1 MMAANAKMSLAV
13 WRDSCCRDRR
23 RLADPCQAAAAH
35 RASVAGSSSSS
46 ATSSSLASPRPFVV
60 AGSLM
65 VSAALLKARH
75 GSEEKSGIGQNPG
88 LNWVLAQPEEI

>member
-1 MMAANAKMSLAV
+1 
-13 WRDSCCRDRR
+13 
-23 RLADPCQAAAAH
+23 
-35 RASVAGSSSSS
+35 
-46 ATSSSLASPRPFVV
+46 
-60 AGSLM
+60 M